1 MLDVMRR
8 TILKMTALALPA
20 SWISSMDALAATNDS
35 PANTASLDEWTR
47 FNRTLIAEAYNPPFY
62 PSLDYEPSRA
72 VRIAQELNCDS
83 MRYPAASYYAY
94 FPTQSG
100 YPTHPALQGD
110 PMRESLKLLRE
121 AGLRTIAYV
130 PLNHPFMSIES
141 KDPRYAD
148 WCKRFIDGSPMIT
161 SHYGFQR
168 FYEGCLNS
176 PIHEVATKLTMEVV
190 DYDFDVLYFDG
201 PYQGM
206 NHAADFC
213 HCKHCHAAY
222 NKRFGIPIPDQKTCS
237 LSEYLQYYTWMRDE
251 VVLAFF
257 TRLREMIRE
266 RRDVPVLFND
276 TSLLSRREWRARA
289 IPITDGF
296 MFEAAETP
304 EEKLFNLQLG
314 KSTGKIIWTYL
325 GSHTEYNREHLKNKA
340 VRGWFSY
347 PLEEQEIFID
357 GATATAAGAGCVYW
371 GLSRFFY
378 QPEPPLNY
386 DEGRYVKEIFTFQQK
401 HAQVLRGLSSRPQV
415 GILVGSQTIDWYNGS
430 KFVRGAYANYYH
442 GAFDLLKALSIE
454 SEPFL
459 DWRMKPELLARYS
472 MIYAPNTACLSDEQC
487 ALLRRYVESGGVLVA
502 THLTSI
508 ADEHGRVRDHFGLGD
523 VFGASFLQAE
533 PFEYPDL
540 YLNPLHGALITQD
553 PQVMLIKAD
562 AGTVEAITHDR
573 GNRRDLGPAVVTNS
587 VGKGSCIYIASGLEA
602 VFEETRMVSV
612 RAYLAS
618 LLLPRLETER
628 TYHLGYIS
636 GVTPHYMASEKH
648 IVLHLLADVGD
659 ENLQPRSRERLSS
672 IQNIKVRIRTPGRV
686 KTVTLMRAGTEALF
700 QQDGEWITVHVP
712 RVWVYEAIHVD
723 LA

>member
-1 MLDVMRR
+1 MLDVTRR
-8 TILKMTALALPA
+8 AILKMTALALPA
-20 SWISSMDALAATNDS
+20 SWISGTDALAATKE
-35 PANTASLDEWTR
+35 TAAQSGSLAEWLR
-47 FNRTLIAEAYNPPFY
+47 FNRTLIAEGFNPPFY
-62 PSLDYEPSRA
+62 PSLDYEPSKA
-72 VRIAQELNCDS
+72 VHIALDLNCDS
-83 MRYPAASYYAY
+83 MRYPAASYYAL
-94 FPTQSG
+94 FPTKSG
-100 YPTHPALQGD
+100 YPVHPELRGD
-110 PMRESLKLLRE
+110 PMQETLKLLRQ
-121 AGLRTIAYV
+121 AGLRTVAYV

-168 FYEGCLNS
+168 YYEGCLNS
-176 PIHEVATKLTMEVV
+176 PIHEVATKLTLEVL
-190 DYDFDVLYFDG
+190 DYGFDVLYFDG

-213 HCKHCHAAY
+213 HCKHCQAAY
-222 NKRFGIPIPDQKTCS
+222 SNQFGKPIPDQRTCS
-237 LSEYLQYYTWMRDE
+237 LSEYLQYHKWMRDD

-257 TRLREMIRE
+257 RGLRQKIRE
-266 RRDVPVLFND
+266 KRDIPVLFND
-276 TSLLSRREWRARA
+276 TSLLSRREWRARG

-314 KSTGKIIWTYL
+314 RSTGKIIWTYM

-347 PLEEQEIFID
+347 PLEEQEMLID

-378 QPEPPLNY
+378 QPDSPLHY
-386 DEGRYVKEIFTFQQK
+386 DSGRYVKEIFTFQQK
-401 HAQVLRGLSSRPQV
+401 HAQVLRGLNSRPQV
-415 GILVGSQTIDWYNGS
+415 GILVSSQTIDWYNGS
-430 KFVRGAYANYYH
+430 KFVRSAYANYYH
-442 GAFDLLKALSIE
+442 GAFDLLKSLSIE

-459 DWRMKPELLARYS
+459 DWRMRPELLARYS
-472 MIYAPNTACLSDEQC
+472 MIYLPNAACLSDEQC
-487 ALLRRYVESGGVLVA
+487 VLLRRYVESGGILVA
-502 THLTSI
+502 THLSSI
-508 ADEHGRVRDHFGLGD
+508 ADEHGRVRDQFGLGD

-540 YLNPLHGALITQD
+540 YLNPLDGPLIPQD

-562 AGTVEAITHDR
+562 SGKVRAITHDR
-573 GNRRDLGPAVVTNS
+573 GNRRDLGPAVVTNRF
-587 VGKGSCIYIASGLEA
+587 GKGYCIYIASGLEA

-612 RAYLAS
+612 REYLAS
-618 LLLPRLETER
+618 LLLPRLEAGR
-628 TYHLGYIS
+628 TYHLEYIS

-659 ENLQPRSRERLSS
+659 ENLHPRSRERLFP
-672 IQNIKVRIRTPGRV
+672 IQNIKVRLRMPGRV
-686 KTVTLMRAGTEALF
+686 KTVTLMRAGAEAQF
-700 QQDGEWITVHVP
+700 QQDGEWITVQVP
-712 RVWVYEAIHVD
+712 RIWVYEAVQVD